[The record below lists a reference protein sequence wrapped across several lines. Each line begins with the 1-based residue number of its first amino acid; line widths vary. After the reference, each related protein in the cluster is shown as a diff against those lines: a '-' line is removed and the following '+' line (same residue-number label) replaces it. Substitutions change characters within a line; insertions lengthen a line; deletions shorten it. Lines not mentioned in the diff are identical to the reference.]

1 MDLKKE
7 RLIERWIG
15 KNVVLDKWEK
25 VWKIS
30 RYQPFDRYNVEE
42 RQPIEELNEVEYKVV
57 ISGSAVEG
65 TKRVVDY
72 LLGNDLSLL
81 PSEILEEMGLEQIE
95 VLQEI
100 DDWWR

>member
-1 MDLKKE
+1 M
-7 RLIERWIG
+7 
-15 KNVVLDKWEK
+15 
-25 VWKIS
+25 
-30 RYQPFDRYNVEE
+30 
-42 RQPIEELNEVEYKVV
+42 EYKVV

>member
-1 MDLKKE
+1 MENQPLP
-7 RLIERWIG
+7 
-15 KNVVLDKWEK
+15 
-25 VWKIS
+25 
-30 RYQPFDRYNVEE
+30 PFDRYNVEE